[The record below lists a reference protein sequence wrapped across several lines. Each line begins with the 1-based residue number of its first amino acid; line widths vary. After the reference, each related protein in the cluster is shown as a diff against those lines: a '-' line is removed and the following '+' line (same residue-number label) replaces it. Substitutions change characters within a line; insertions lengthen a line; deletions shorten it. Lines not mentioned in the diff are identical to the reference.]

1 MRPAGADG
9 EGEAVILFFCCIPC
23 KFMLYSPVLCFFC
36 TAPLE
41 QLRILGSPVRLEPRR
56 AKPAGAGG
64 SCAVKIKPLEY
75 YHESE
80 FFRP

>member
-1 MRPAGADG
+1 MAVQPAFLLQSVQIYAILPFAVLSGA
-9 EGEAVILFFCCIPC
+9 
-23 KFMLYSPVLCFFC
+23 
-36 TAPLE
+36 APLE

-75 YHESE
+75 CYESE

>member
-1 MRPAGADG
+1 MMQWHFLLHSVPIYAILPF
-9 EGEAVILFFCCIPC
+9 AVLFCA
-23 KFMLYSPVLCFFC
+23 
-36 TAPLE
+36 APLE

-56 AKPAGAGG
+56 AKPTGAGG